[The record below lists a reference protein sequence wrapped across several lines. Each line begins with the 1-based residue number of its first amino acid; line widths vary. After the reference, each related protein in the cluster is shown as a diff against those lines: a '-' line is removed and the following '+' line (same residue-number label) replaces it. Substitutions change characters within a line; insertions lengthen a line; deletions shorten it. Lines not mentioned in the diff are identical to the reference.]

1 MKQFINQIYLYI
13 TFIVCIFCLISCAT
27 PKPGTISNYR
37 VNPVTGE
44 KTCKVYVDIKYDQ
57 FVQEGQFSIEGN
69 VTLTKKQNGEVHVD
83 IPTEIME
90 AKIIDTKVTTE
101 NLKTQFHVDE
111 QIAEEIATALIDC
124 HEKRHMYDHIKHPAL
139 AIVKIELTQPTTKS
153 GKSAKSPLFLDVKE
167 GLERNATGAASM
179 LLAKIL
185 REGNG
190 DLSEG
195 WKHVRKEGCFV
206 PDKGLNVH
214 FLTNEIYEGQRKTN
228 SVEGVD
234 IYEQIAAAFT
244 KINHGDALIDGTK
257 QEGSSRS
264 YKDAFQQFEEK
275 GYTDFVGLETQ
286 LKAVVNDTFELLEKT
301 RSSEDE
307 RRKEGN
313 SFFGQNFIS
322 HTLEMGKGSVGKMVQ
337 DILNHNNNTNRPAA
351 SSTNYC
357 WSCRV
362 KDPGIPRCMQP
373 SCPNYGN
380 PPSKAR

>member
-1 MKQFINQIYLYI
+1 MKQLFNQIHLYI
-13 TFIVCIFCLISCAT
+13 TFIVCIFCLISCVT

-57 FVQEGQFSIEGN
+57 SVKEGEFSIEGN

-111 QIAEEIATALIDC
+111 QMAEEIATALIDC
-124 HEKRHMYDHIKHPAL
+124 HENRHMYDHIKNPAL
-139 AIVKIELTQPTTKS
+139 VIAQIESTQPTTKS

-167 GLERNATGAASM
+167 GLERNATGAESM

-195 WKHVRKEGCFV
+195 WKHVRKAGRFV

-214 FLTNEIYEGQRKTN
+214 FLTNEIYEGQRKT
-228 SVEGVD
+228 D
-234 IYEQIAAAFT
+234 IYEQKAAAFT
-244 KINHGDALIDGTK
+244 KISLGNAIIDGTE

-264 YKDAFQQFEEK
+264 YKDAFEQFEEK

-301 RSSEDE
+301 TSSEDK

-313 SFFGQNFIS
+313 SFFGQKFIS
-322 HTLEMGKGSVGKMVQ
+322 HTLEIGKDSVGKMVQ